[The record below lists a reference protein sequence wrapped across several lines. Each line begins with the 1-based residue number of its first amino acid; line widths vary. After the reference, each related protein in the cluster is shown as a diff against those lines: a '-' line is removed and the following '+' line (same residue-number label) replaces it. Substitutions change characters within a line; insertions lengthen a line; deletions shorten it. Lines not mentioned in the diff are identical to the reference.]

1 MTSLN
6 ATLSYTSQCTN
17 HRIKRTTQTG
27 EMKTRTETS
36 FTAPRHGLGWCA
48 LVALS
53 AVALVIA
60 PIGVCS
66 AAASP
71 DASDYCDPAL
81 CKPNHAHIGCNATGQ
96 FGELCP
102 AQTTQLVPMEQPLK
116 ELILKLHNGLRSE
129 LAGGKMDGFAAA
141 ERMAV
146 LEWDDEL
153 ASLAEHNARTCQY
166 LHDECRSTERYRNAG
181 QNIGRKSQA
190 GNVTIDLE
198 RAITDLTNK
207 WWQEY
212 VESNQTVM
220 DDYRAVGEGVDVGH
234 FAQMAS
240 DRVTKVGCGATSY
253 YHEARKRS
261 YVYYVCNYSHSNEHG
276 QPVYRKGTQCAQCAE
291 TKCSP
296 TFPGLCEGIGDAIDK
311 ELYPAA
317 SAS

>member
-1 MTSLN
+1 MIARNGSSTTTRWRYGFGLN
-6 ATLSYTSQCTN
+6 A
-17 HRIKRTTQTG
+17 
-27 EMKTRTETS
+27 
-36 FTAPRHGLGWCA
+36 F
-48 LVALS
+48 VALS
-53 AVALVIA
+53 AVAMAIA
-60 PIGVCS
+60 PIAVRS
-66 AAASP
+66 AASP
-71 DASDYCDPAL
+71 DASDYCDPSL
-81 CKPNHAHIGCNATGQ
+81 CKPDHAHIGCNATVQ

-102 AQTTQLVPMEQPLK
+102 AQTVQLVPMEQSLQ

-129 LAGGKMDGFAAA
+129 LAGGKMEGFAAA

-153 ASLAEHNARTCQY
+153 AKLAEYNARTCQY

-181 QNIGRKSQA
+181 QNIGRKSRT

-212 VESNQTVM
+212 VETNQTVM

-240 DRVTKVGCGATSY
+240 ERVTKVGCGATRY

-276 QPVYRKGTQCAQCAE
+276 RPVYRKGTPCAKCTEA
-291 TKCSP
+291 KCSP
-296 TFPGLCEGIGDAIDK
+296 TYAGLCEGIGDAIDK
-311 ELYPAA
+311 ELYPANPA
-317 SAS
+317 S

>member
-1 MTSLN
+1 MKSCTES
-6 ATLSYTSQCTN
+6 AT
-17 HRIKRTTQTG
+17 TTRWRVG
-27 EMKTRTETS
+27 FSVLMALAAMALA
-36 FTAPRHGLGWCA
+36 TAPSP
-48 LVALS
+48 VYS
-53 AVALVIA
+53 ADS
-60 PIGVCS
+60 S
-66 AAASP
+66 A
-71 DASDYCDPAL
+71 DGSDYCDQSL
-81 CKPNHAHIGCNATGQ
+81 CKPNHAHIGCNATDQ

-102 AQTTQLVPMEQPLK
+102 AETVQLVTMEPPLK

-129 LAGGKMDGFAAA
+129 LASGKMEGFAGA

-146 LEWDDEL
+146 LVWDDEL
-153 ASLAEHNARTCQY
+153 ATLAEYNARTCQY
-166 LHDECRSTERYRNAG
+166 LHDECRSTKRYRNAG
-181 QNIGRKSQA
+181 QNIGRKSRT

-240 DRVTKVGCGATSY
+240 DRITKVGCGATRY
-253 YHEARKRS
+253 YNDARKRS

-276 QPVYRKGTQCAQCAE
+276 EPVYRKGSQCAKCAGGSE
-291 TKCSP
+291 SSASCS
-296 TFPGLCEGIGDAIDK
+296 TTYPGLCEGMGDTIDK
-311 ELYPAA
+311 ELYPDT